1 MIRRPPR
8 STLFPYTTL
17 FRSSAPSLSR
27 IGPSMPTQLEASNLI
42 AVHLV
47 RAVGQPKQPRSRI
60 GGAQKIVII
69 RASTTEDLHRP
80 VNNLACHLRR
90 RHLDHRNFGAR
101 DLVANGIHHPGRIQS
116 EQPRLIDEDAGLRDS
131 LERHA
136 LLEEPNSGDSANRI
150 RLLEVRGAR
159 YPLNYPLPDTC
170 LKRSPAAIVAG
181 NNNKRF
187 RRSSLA
193 CVRGRM
199 DQPPL

>member
-1 MIRRPPR
+1 MTMRDFLAGASWRRSLLLPINTWLAYER
-8 STLFPYTTL
+8 RVL
-17 FRSSAPSLSR
+17 FREATRS
-27 IGPSMPTQLEASNLI
+27 IG
-42 AVHLV
+42 
-47 RAVGQPKQPRSRI
+47 
-60 GGAQKIVII
+60 
-69 RASTTEDLHRP
+69 
-80 VNNLACHLRR
+80 RR
-90 RHLDHRNFGAR
+90 RRARFVVGSSCGVTSPQEQSHDHRNFGAR

-193 CVRGRM
+193 CVPGRM
-199 DQPPL
+199 HQRRGT